1 MEQSLLWALN
11 SLIESGKGEVEYY
24 LFDINE
30 QLIVRQMTPTMML

>member
-24 LFDINE
+24 FRLRGSY
-30 QLIVRQMTPTMML
+30 QCY